1 VLRPFTLHRPDTAEE
16 ACGLLAQ
23 LGEDSAPYAGGTEL
37 LLLMKLG
44 LLRPRHLV
52 DLKRLAGFDA
62 IRTEGGEL
70 VIGAAVTHR
79 MVERSGLVQSRWPIV
94 ASVARQIANVRVRNV
109 GTLGGNLA
117 FADPHSDL
125 ATLLLA
131 LQARVELVS
140 PRGRRELAVA
150 EFVRGPWDTAR
161 QADEI
166 LASVRLAS
174 WPPGAVASYVKFG
187 VHERPTLGIAL
198 VLVPGRDGGTRA
210 PVADARLAI
219 GCVNPRPARAAKA
232 EARLRGGGVA
242 DLEDVS
248 AEVAALAAASV
259 DAADDLHGSADY
271 KREMVAVF
279 VRRALRAAVARAL
292 GEEPVLRY
300 PHAVVA

>member
-16 ACGLLAQ
+16 ACELLTR
-23 LGEDSAPYAGGTEL
+23 LGEDAAPYAGGTEL

-52 DLKRLAGFDA
+52 DIKRLADFDA
-62 IRTEGGEL
+62 IRAEGGGL
-70 VIGAAVTHR
+70 AIGAAVTHR
-79 MVERSGLVQSRWPIV
+79 MLERSGLVQSRWPVV
-94 ASVARQIANVRVRNV
+94 AAVARQIANVRVRNV
-109 GTLGGNLA
+109 GTVGGNLA

-131 LQARVELVS
+131 LEARVELVS

-161 QADEI
+161 QPDEL
-166 LASVRLAS
+166 LASVRL
-174 WPPGAVASYVKFG
+174 PPWTPGTVAAYVKFG

-198 VLVPGRDGGTRA
+198 ALVPERA
-210 PVADARLAI
+210 GDARARIAEARLAI
-219 GCVNPRPARAAKA
+219 GCVNPRPTRVAEA
-232 EARLRGGGVA
+232 EARLRGGAVA
-242 DLEDVS
+242 DLEDAG

-271 KREMVAVF
+271 KRAMVAVF
-279 VRRALRAAVARAL
+279 VRRALRAALARAR
-292 GEEPVLRY
+292 GEELAVRY
-300 PHAVVA
+300 TYAVGA